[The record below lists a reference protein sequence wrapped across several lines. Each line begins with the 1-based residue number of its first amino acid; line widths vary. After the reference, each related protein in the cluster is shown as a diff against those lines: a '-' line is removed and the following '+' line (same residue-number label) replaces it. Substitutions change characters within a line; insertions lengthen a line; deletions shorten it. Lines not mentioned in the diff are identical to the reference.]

1 MRAGSEGSGEGEGL
15 SSLRAF
21 AHSSSLHGISHVFAY
36 GAVSLRR
43 VLWGAFF
50 LGSLGLL
57 LLVCAERVAY
67 FLTYPHVTKL
77 DEVAAHNLTFPAIT
91 ICNLNEFRF
100 SKITRNDMYH
110 VGELLALLNDRYEIS
125 NPQLAEPH
133 VLAALRDKANF
144 KNFKAKPFS
153 MAEFYNRTG
162 HDLADMLLQCSFRG
176 ANCTARNFTVI
187 FTRLGKCYTF
197 NSGGPGREVLT
208 TLQGG
213 AGNGLELMLNVQ
225 QEEYLPV
232 WGDTDETSYEAGVKV
247 QIHSQEEP
255 PFIDQLGFGVAPGFQ
270 TFVSCQQQRL
280 VYLPPP
286 WGDCKA
292 TPIESDFFTNYSITA
307 CRLDCETRYLA
318 ENCNCRMVHMPGE
331 PGTGAAT
338 AGLGRWGDPPAPATA
353 ASPAGNANVC
363 TPEQYK
369 ECADPALDFLVKK
382 DSEYCACR
390 TPCAMVRYGKELS
403 MVKIPSK
410 ASARYLAKKFNKTEQ
425 YIADNVLVLDIFFEA
440 LNYEMIE
447 QKKAYEVAGLLGEH
461 LGGLGGGAG
470 GGSPP
475 LTLPSCPGD
484 IGGQMG
490 LFIGAS
496 LLTIL
501 EIFDYLYEVFRDKL
515 LSFYKE
521 KRRTPRSDSSTLE
534 HPAVPGSPAV
544 PLPPGPRVPVPPCA
558 ATRTVSASPRTCYL
572 VTRL

>member
-1 MRAGSEGSGEGEGL
+1 MRPGSEGSGEGEGL

-43 VLWGAFF
+43 VLWGGFF

-197 NSGGPGREVLT
+197 NPGGPGREVLT
-208 TLQGG
+208 TLRGG

-232 WGDTDETSYEAGVKV
+232 WGDTDETSFEAGVKV

-270 TFVSCQQQRL
+270 TFVSCQQQRHHR
-280 VYLPPP
+280 LPPGLRDALP
-286 WGDCKA
+286 GRELQLPHGA
-292 TPIESDFFTNYSITA
+292 HA
-307 CRLDCETRYLA
+307 RQRQRLHPRAVQGVRGPRAGL
-318 ENCNCRMVHMPGE
+318 PGE
-331 PGTGAAT
+331 EGQRVLRLPHALRHGALRQ
-338 AGLGRWGDPPAPATA
+338 G
-353 ASPAGNANVC
+353 
-363 TPEQYK
+363 
-369 ECADPALDFLVKK
+369 ALDGEDPQQGLRQVPGQEVQQ
-382 DSEYCACR
+382 DGAVHRGQRAGPGHLLRGAELRDDRAEEG
-390 TPCAMVRYGKELS
+390 VR
-403 MVKIPSK
+403 
-410 ASARYLAKKFNKTEQ
+410 
-425 YIADNVLVLDIFFEA
+425 
-440 LNYEMIE
+440 
-447 QKKAYEVAGLLGEH
+447 
-461 LGGLGGGAG
+461 GGGAAG
-470 GGSPP
+470 GHRGADGALHRRQPPHHPGDLRLPVRGVPGQTAQPLQGEETDSPERQRRPGAPRRPRQPRRPPPRRAQSGRPP
-475 LTLPSCPGD
+475 LRCHPDG
-484 IGGQMG
+484 
-490 LFIGAS
+490 
-496 LLTIL
+496 
-501 EIFDYLYEVFRDKL
+501 
-515 LSFYKE
+515 LSFAPNLL
-521 KRRTPRSDSSTLE
+521 PR
-534 HPAVPGSPAV
+534 HPALGAPQEFS
-544 PLPPGPRVPVPPCA
+544 C
-558 ATRTVSASPRTCYL
+558 
-572 VTRL
+572 